1 MLDSL
6 IYIEKYDKES
16 GYFLAD
22 FLTEKGYWSFSQQ
35 LYKPGDI
42 EYKDER
48 TMIEIGELRCEQRHP
63 YEGCIYEIPHEFL
76 KMEWEKEPP
85 SDLGGD
91 FSNTISFRARHAV
104 VSTLGY

>member
-22 FLTEKGYWSFSQQ
+22 FLTGKGYWSFCQQ

-63 YEGCIYEIPHEFL
+63 YEGCIYELPHEFL
-76 KMEWEKEPP
+76 KVEREGRLTKRPSPCKRRLME
-85 SDLGGD
+85 GI
-91 FSNTISFRARHAV
+91 SNLEAK
-104 VSTLGY
+104 